1 MLSVGAYCGLWMVVD
16 VQSEPHS
23 LPPVLISPG
32 EDRKEIHHYGL
43 LSTRRNTEEEGILDL
58 DFDATLEGGNR
69 WKDNPFILGLDA
81 LGFPSLLPDRIA
93 ALTVCPGSY

>member
-43 LSTRRNTEEEGILDL
+43 LSNKKKYGRGGYTRPRFRRYFRGGKSVEL
-58 DFDATLEGGNR
+58 FTLTTVIRIFSEISI
-69 WKDNPFILGLDA
+69 PA
-81 LGFPSLLPDRIA
+81 LSGRYNLE
-93 ALTVCPGSY
+93 